1 MIFAKLGWRKG
12 RSEAPSRAAAAP
24 EPAKAQEEPHM
35 TSPASTSPAS
45 FADYEIFV
53 AECFRALGCKV
64 ELPQN
69 PNQEAWDF
77 AVVTP
82 AGLRGAVQV
91 KSRKAGALPHPM
103 FNRLGLY
110 LSSPEGVAF
119 DFGVNVVNTAFSGP
133 TMAVLQNASPA
144 VEEKFV
150 YGGVVRFPTTR
161 IEWQVHRPGFDAAAT
176 ATEEPVESPPVAVV
190 APPEAR
196 RVAVFTEKG
205 GVGKTSVAA
214 HLAGAMVY
222 CGRDA
227 VLVDVDKQKNLS
239 LLLGAGVNVVDRHKR
254 ASTLVI
260 EPDYLEADESSYKNF
275 YIVYDC
281 APHFDANPR
290 EIFERVTDTVIPF
303 VLSPLSILGNAEVIH
318 RTISSIRGVNPD
330 MRFHIVV
337 NQYEQSRSSSGH
349 QKTLL
354 NHIRFWLKEHGL
366 LQDPKVRFYEPS
378 ELSIRRSAI
387 LLNWGMFLLK
397 SGEEPRLAFESNVS
411 GAQNL
416 LSDFVA
422 LAEAVQDV
430 FDEAEAG

>member
-1 MIFAKLGWRKG
+1 MIFAKLGWKKAQ
-12 RSEAPSRAAAAP
+12 SSAPGQTSAAADVAEVGEQP
-24 EPAKAQEEPHM
+24 SM
-35 TSPASTSPAS
+35 STTATPN
-45 FADYEIFV
+45 DYEAFV
-53 AECFRALGCKV
+53 AQCFRELGCRV
-64 ELPQN
+64 EIPDN

-77 AVVTP
+77 TILTP
-82 AGLRGAVQV
+82 AGQCGAVQV
-91 KSRKAGALPHPM
+91 KSRKAGALPHPI

-110 LSSPEGVAF
+110 LSGPEGAPF
-119 DFGVNVVNTAFSGP
+119 TFGVNIVNTGFSGP
-133 TMAVLQNASPA
+133 TLTVLQNASPEF
-144 VEEKFV
+144 EETFV
-150 YGGVVRFPTTR
+150 YGGVVRFPMGK
-161 IEWQVHRPGFDAAAT
+161 IEWQVHRPDFDT
-176 ATEEPVESPPVAVV
+176 TIVEEPKTTDGKPDTPVPP
-190 APPEAR
+190 PKAR

-239 LLLGAGVNVVDRHKR
+239 QLLGSGVNIVDKNRR
-254 ASTLVI
+254 ISTLVI
-260 EPDYLEADESSYKNF
+260 EADLAEINEEDYKNF

-290 EIFERVTDTVIPF
+290 EIFERVTDTIIPI

-318 RTISSIRGVNPD
+318 RTISSIRAVNPD
-330 MRFHIVV
+330 MRFHIVI
-337 NQYEQSRSSSGH
+337 NQYEQSKSASGH
-349 QKTLL
+349 QRTLL
-354 NHIRFWLKEHGL
+354 NYIRFWLKEHSL
-366 LQDPKVRFYEPS
+366 LMDPRVKFYEPA

-397 SGEEPRLAFESNVS
+397 AGEEPRLAFESNLS

-422 LAEAVQDV
+422 LAESLQDTFEV
-430 FDEAEAG
+430 AES

>member
-1 MIFAKLGWRKG
+1 MIFAKLGWKKG
-12 RSEAPSRAAAAP
+12 RSAAGDIPSAGADRANAGEQP
-24 EPAKAQEEPHM
+24 TM
-35 TSPASTSPAS
+35 TTPASP
-45 FADYEIFV
+45 ADYEAFV
-53 AECFRALGCKV
+53 AQCFRELGCRV
-64 ELPQN
+64 EIPDN

-77 AVVTP
+77 TIMTP
-82 AGLRGAVQV
+82 AGHLGAVQV
-91 KSRKAGALPHPM
+91 KSRKGGALPHPI

-110 LSSPEGVAF
+110 LSGPEGLPF
-119 DFGVNVVNTAFSGP
+119 KFGINIVNTAFSGP
-133 TMAVLQNASPA
+133 TMTVLQNASPE
-144 VEEKFV
+144 VEDMFV
-150 YGGVVRFPTTR
+150 YGGLVRFPSGK
-161 IEWQVHRPGFDAAAT
+161 IEWQVHRPDFDVT
-176 ATEEPVESPPVAVV
+176 ASEPEAPQQPQAPEPVPP
-190 APPEAR
+190 PKAR

-239 LLLGAGVNVVDRHKR
+239 QLLGTGVNVIDRHR
-254 ASTLVI
+254 RVSTLVI
-260 EPDYLEADESSYKNF
+260 EAELDEINEEDYKNF

-290 EIFERVTDTVIPF
+290 EIFERVTDTVIPI

-330 MRFHIVV
+330 MRFHIVI
-337 NQYEQSRSSSGH
+337 NQYEQSKSTSGH

-354 NHIRFWLKEHGL
+354 NYIRFWLQQNNL
-366 LQDPKVRFYEPS
+366 LKDPKVKFYEPA

-397 SGEEPRLAFESNVS
+397 AGEEPRLAFESNVS

-422 LAEAVQDV
+422 LAESVQDT
-430 FDEAEAG
+430 FELAEG